1 MLTFINRFLASQ
13 IGEMAWAS
21 TLSDTPQASISSSC
35 DQRVCDLN
43 KLVYRFNA
51 ETPWRYFRD
60 GVPLASSVE
69 RGRKKRDLKLKKIYT
84 RKRKKINARKN
95 RPYKDTEAMSLLCS
109 CDKGC
114 LMRRP
119 AHECRRMI
127 QDLRAAFY
135 QKSYNEQNYVL
146 LGLMEVRVCPTGRR
160 TITYKVP
167 TLGTVC
173 RGAFQICYG
182 FSRRKLQV
190 LLKKL
195 EVDGVSIQQDMR
207 GRHGNNAMRL
217 LPEARRAVTD
227 FICSKRATESHYRRS
242 RTQKRY
248 FDCRTSMR
256 KMWREFVKVNP
267 NLKTNRSKL
276 KNKGPVI
283 SFSTFRNIFNEDLGD
298 LLSFRKAR
306 IDTCQY
312 CDEIQNK
319 LHIIRLEVKN
329 GNFSNVNE
337 LERLQN
343 EHNAHCLESER
354 RFACMKYDM
363 VILSKKN

>member
-1 MLTFINRFLASQ
+1 MNRVRASQ
-13 IGEMAWAS
+13 IEAMARAS
-21 TLSDTPQASISSSC
+21 SLSETPQASIASSC
-35 DQRVCDLN
+35 DRRVCDLN

-51 ETPWRYFRD
+51 ETPWSYFRD

-84 RKRKKINARKN
+84 RKRKKINARRN
-95 RPYKDTEAMSLLCS
+95 RPYKDIDAMSLLCS

-119 AHECRRMI
+119 SHECRQMI

-146 LGLMEVRVCPTGRR
+146 LGLMEVRVCPTGCR
-160 TITYKVP
+160 TITYRVP

-173 RGAFQICYG
+173 RGAFQICYR
-182 FSRRKLQV
+182 FFLPKTRKV

-195 EVDGVSIQQDMR
+195 EDGVSIQQDMG
-207 GRHGNNAMRL
+207 GRHRNNAMRL
-217 LPEARRAVTD
+217 FPEARRAVTD
-227 FICSKRATESHYRRS
+227 FICSKKATESHYRRS
-242 RTQKRY
+242 RTPKRY
-248 FDCRTSMR
+248 FDCRTSMH

-267 NLKTNRSKL
+267 NLKTNHSGL

-306 IDTCQY
+306 VDTCQY
-312 CDEIQNK
+312 CDVIQNK
-319 LHIIRLEVKN
+319 LNIIRLEVKN

-343 EHNAHCLESER
+343 EHNAHWLESER